1 MKHLDFRLPRLIL
14 HTNVQRV
21 FAMRRRVMRR
31 GTDINITAVLCDVQW
46 FEASDPR
53 DKVFAVYGLIADCFK
68 RYITIDYQK
77 LVTEVYSSLAEFMTN
92 FDLNQLLVRTAST
105 MRGLP
110 SWVSDWSSSDIRI
123 GVDVGFY
130 KPGVYNAGG
139 PRLSPPSFSTPSGQA
154 FFHGAI
160 LGTILVK
167 DNTPPLEEI
176 HSSEDVLKIVD
187 SCERTLLGTRQ
198 KYPDMQLLQVQHP
211 LRNDAFDRGLVTD
224 TDSSGAVSGFIAAP
238 PGSTPTPRAP
248 RDFWDSMQ
256 VIARTG

>member
-1 MKHLDFRLPRLIL
+1 MII

-31 GTDINITAVLCDVQW
+31 GTDINIAAVLYDVQW

-77 LVTEVYSSLAEFMTN
+77 SVTEVYTSLAEFMTN

-123 GVDVGFY
+123 GVDVGF
-130 KPGVYNAGG
+130 
-139 PRLSPPSFSTPSGQA
+139 
-154 FFHGAI
+154 
-160 LGTILVK
+160 
-167 DNTPPLEEI
+167 
-176 HSSEDVLKIVD
+176 
-187 SCERTLLGTRQ
+187 
-198 KYPDMQLLQVQHP
+198 
-211 LRNDAFDRGLVTD
+211 
-224 TDSSGAVSGFIAAP
+224 
-238 PGSTPTPRAP
+238 
-248 RDFWDSMQ
+248 
-256 VIARTG
+256 